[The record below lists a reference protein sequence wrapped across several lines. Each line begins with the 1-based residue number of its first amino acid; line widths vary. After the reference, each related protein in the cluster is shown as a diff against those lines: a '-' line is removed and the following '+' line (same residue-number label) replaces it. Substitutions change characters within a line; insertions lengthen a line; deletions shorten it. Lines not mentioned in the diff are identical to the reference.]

1 MKAET
6 EKYNV
11 IGIILTGVMIFF
23 YFILGLDGMMSV
35 LGIFLLFIAPMY
47 FILGNFALEEDEKL
61 AYSFFIGAG
70 ILPLLAYWIGI
81 FISFKMAILASF
93 IILIVVG
100 VAIKHLK
107 KSKTNRA

>member
-1 MKAET
+1 
-6 EKYNV
+6 
-11 IGIILTGVMIFF
+11 
-23 YFILGLDGMMSV
+23 
-35 LGIFLLFIAPMY
+35 
-47 FILGNFALEEDEKL
+47 
-61 AYSFFIGAG
+61 
-70 ILPLLAYWIGI
+70 LPSLAYWIGI